1 MGLINDN
8 IANNITKLRK
18 ANGMTQI
25 DLAYLLNYSDKA
37 VSKWE
42 RGESAPDIEMLY
54 RIADLFKVDIDFLTK
69 EHTETEMAN
78 LKGNGKIF
86 VRNLLITIML
96 CVAIFLIST
105 VIFVYGTVKEPE
117 LASKYWVSFVSATP
131 ICSFIVFLYGLK
143 EKYWLVKLISISAF
157 VWTLITTAFCFTLIS
172 GSTQFWLLFV
182 VGAPIQIAICLF
194 FFWKKT
200 F

>member
-8 IANNITKLRK
+8 IANNIVKLRK
-18 ANGMTQI
+18 ANNMTQI
-25 DLAYLLNYSDKA
+25 ELAFLLNYSDKA
-37 VSKWE
+37 ISKWE
-42 RGESAPDIEMLY
+42 RAESVPDIEMLY
-54 RIADLFKVDIDFLTK
+54 RIADLFKVNVDFLTK
-69 EHTETEMAN
+69 EHTDAEIAN

-96 CVAIFLIST
+96 CVAMFLIST
-105 VIFVYGTVKEPE
+105 VVFVYGTVKQPE
-117 LASKYWVSFVSATP
+117 LSSKYWVSFVAATP
-131 ICSFIVFLYGLK
+131 ICSLIVYIYAHR
-143 EKYWLVKLISISAF
+143 ERYWLAKLISISAF
-157 VWTLITTAFCFTLIS
+157 VWTLITTAFCFTLIA
-172 GSTQFWLLFV
+172 GSTKFWLLFV